1 VPRRRSIWAP
11 TMVTSSPWDDTDLDG
26 EVEAIAKLLKESGP
40 LRPPQIRDRLE
51 TKFWGPGRLRAALAE
66 ARSRG
71 LVRRTGRA
79 YEAADG
85 RFSR

>member
-11 TMVTSSPWDDTDLDG
+11 TMMSSSPWDDTDLDR
-26 EVEAIAKLLKESGP
+26 EVEAIVDLLKEKGS
-40 LRPPQIRDRLE
+40 LPPSQIRQQLE

-71 LVRRTGRA
+71 LVRKTGRT
-79 YEAADG
+79 YEAA
-85 RFSR
+85 